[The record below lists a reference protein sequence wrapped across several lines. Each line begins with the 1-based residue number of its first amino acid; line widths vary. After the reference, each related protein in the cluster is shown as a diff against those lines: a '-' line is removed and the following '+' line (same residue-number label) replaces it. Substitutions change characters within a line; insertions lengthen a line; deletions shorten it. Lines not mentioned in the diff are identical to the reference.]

1 MRAGHRAHTCGQV
14 FGQTLTVTTSNAQ
27 RDRLYVLVREA
38 QLRGIK
44 PLAIKQPKAKAK
56 AVPKAKAAPKPTAA
70 PTASS
75 ATAKKRARPDAGLE
89 EEPQEEDGFEALD

>member
-1 MRAGHRAHTCGQV
+1 M
-14 FGQTLTVTTSNAQ
+14 LTVTTSNAQ

-56 AVPKAKAAPKPTAA
+56 ATPKSKATPKAKAAPKTKAA

-75 ATAKKRARPDAGLE
+75 TTAKKRARHDADFE